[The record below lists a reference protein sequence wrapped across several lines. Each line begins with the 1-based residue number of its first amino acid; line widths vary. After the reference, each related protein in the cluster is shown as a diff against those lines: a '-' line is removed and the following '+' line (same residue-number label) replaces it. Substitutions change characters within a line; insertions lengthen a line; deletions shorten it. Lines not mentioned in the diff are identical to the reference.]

1 MCLLLFAETVMRAD
15 NVLLLFT
22 FCQADDGKNIFFSDS
37 EQFTFS
43 EDNSLITRLLS
54 VMKSCRLCLEAVIIF
69 AVLFNFFLNFFIMQT
84 NILFTG
90 DKSNTK

>member
-1 MCLLLFAETVMRAD
+1 MRAD
-15 NVLLLFT
+15 NVLLFTLLFT

-54 VMKSCRLCLEAVIIF
+54 VMKSCRLCLEAVIVYND
-69 AVLFNFFLNFFIMQT
+69 ANAAEDTHLNV
-84 NILFTG
+84 
-90 DKSNTK
+90 

>member
-1 MCLLLFAETVMRAD
+1 MCLLLFAETVMSAD

-22 FCQADDGKNIFFSDS
+22 FCQADDGGKNIFFSDS
-37 EQFTFS
+37 KQFTFS

-69 AVLFNFFLNFFIMQT
+69 AVLFNDANVA
-84 NILFTG
+84 
-90 DKSNTK
+90 